1 MPLPERHDETEYWKE
16 NEAHGFL
23 FTWSEDRH
31 DGIEEIQNTELL
43 DDSLESCWVLL
54 SRLCPVQRA
63 EIRFNYP
70 HAGEALVAAV
80 ERHEAGEVNPDPH
93 DTCPGHS
100 FFDIPRAAEGAAEL
114 VVEQEDFD
122 L

>member
-1 MPLPERHDETEYWKE
+1 MPLPERHDETEQWNE
-16 NEAHGFL
+16 HEAHGFL
-23 FTWSEDRH
+23 FTWSEDR
-31 DGIEEIQNTELL
+31 DSGIEEIMWTELL

-93 DTCPGHS
+93 DTCPSHS
-100 FFDIPRAAEGAAEL
+100 HFDIRRAAEGAAEL
-114 VVEQEDFD
+114 VIEAEDFD